1 MIGCR
6 RKSSP
11 NIILTLAWAS
21 RSCVFYDTGTNKH
34 EVSSCVGT
42 DWYFNRH
49 YSWGFAKEGDEV
61 YRRQCDEKTSGCNDC
76 RLCWHTMGGNGGYRC
91 GTTKDLN
98 NNSNYERVIFQ
109 TGKNRIL
116 LNLELQS
123 EIIVPKTFIP
133 SNPFLIIGAVTTFPH
148 TQRAAKLQIMK
159 NVTTEKNSFK
169 RKPSFCFYH
178 YLH

>member
-1 MIGCR
+1 MCFSDTYNVPMNSSLIDRIKYQQCTKPKLMIGCR

-21 RSCVFYDTGTNKH
+21 RSCVFYDTGTNRH

-49 YSWGFAKEGDEV
+49 YSWGFAKEGDKV

-123 EIIVPKTFIP
+123 DQ
-133 SNPFLIIGAVTTFPH
+133 N
-148 TQRAAKLQIMK
+148 
-159 NVTTEKNSFK
+159 
-169 RKPSFCFYH
+169 
-178 YLH
+178 